1 MKAQERIEQFMKNY
15 QKEHNLSDEEMQEA
29 RARGQ
34 QIIEEAMTTEGT
46 ADIELSEEEQEEL
59 NNL

>member
-1 MKAQERIEQFMKNY
+1 MNAQERMEQVMKNY
-15 QKEHNLSDEEMQEA
+15 QEEHGLSDEEMQKA

-46 ADIELSEEEQEEL
+46 AEIELSEEEQEEL
-59 NNL
+59 DNL